1 MLLFVQ
7 KHSNVYKAKH
17 IANNQTLRQGAGR
30 MCISK
35 KNLRQIIFTIFIL
48 SLFLPALAYTEDRE
62 FSWPQFH
69 GPNRD
74 NVSTEK
80 GLLKKWPE
88 NGPELLW
95 TTSGL
100 GHGYSSISIADGT
113 IYTASSIGNN
123 TVVIALN
130 LDGNVLWKVKNG
142 NPWTGDRPGS
152 RGTPT
157 IDGNRL
163 YHQSPHGN
171 LICLNA
177 KTSDVI
183 WELNIIEKFNSKIPR
198 WALAESLLVDGD
210 HLISCPGGPQTC
222 MVALNKNNGSI
233 IWKAPGIGE
242 RAGYTSPLLFEYK
255 GLRIITTLTSK
266 SFIAVNADTG
276 ELLWR
281 IKHESYADEN
291 VMTPI
296 FHDGHVFIS
305 TLKTGSV
312 KWKLNVKDDK
322 VFLEEIW
329 RTEELDNHH
338 GGVILINGNLYGS
351 STFRNSKLLVCL
363 DWQTGRN
370 KYMDKC
376 VGKVSLTYADGML
389 YALSIDGAMGLVRPT
404 PVGHELISSFEIPKG
419 GKGNSWAHPVVCG
432 GRLYIRHGEFLY
444 AYSLK

>member
-1 MLLFVQ
+1 MV
-7 KHSNVYKAKH
+7 KSET
-17 IANNQTLRQGAGR
+17 IIRQV
-30 MCISK
+30 IF
-35 KNLRQIIFTIFIL
+35 IIFTL
-48 SLFLPALAYTEDRE
+48 TVFLTTLAYTDDRE

-74 NVSTEK
+74 NISMEK
-80 GLLKKWPE
+80 GLLKIWPE
-88 NGPELLW
+88 NGPILLW
-95 TTSGL
+95 TTRGL
-100 GHGYSSISIADGT
+100 GHGYSSLSIADEM

-123 TVVIALN
+123 TVVMALN
-130 LDGNVLWKVKNG
+130 LYGKVLWQVKNG
-142 NPWTGDRPGS
+142 KPWTGDRPGS

-157 IDGNRL
+157 INGNKL
-163 YHQSPHGN
+163 YHQSPHGD

-177 KTSDVI
+177 KTGNKI
-183 WELNIIEKFNSKIPR
+183 WGFNIIEKFKSKIPN

-222 MVALNKNNGSI
+222 MVALNKNTGSVV
-233 IWKAPGIGE
+233 WKAPGIGE
-242 RAGYTSPLLFEYK
+242 PAGYASPTLFEYK

-266 SFIAVNADTG
+266 NMIGVNADTG

-291 VMTPI
+291 VMMPI

-305 TLKTGSV
+305 TLQTGSV
-312 KWKLNVKDDK
+312 KWKINAEDGKTS
-322 VFLEEIW
+322 LEEIW

-338 GGVILINGNLYGS
+338 GGVILINGNLYGM
-351 STFRNSKLLVCL
+351 STFRNRNLLVCL
-363 DWQTGRN
+363 DWKTGRN

-389 YALSIDGAMGLVRPT
+389 YALSIDGVMGLVKPT
-404 PVGHELISSFEIPKG
+404 PNGLELVSSFEIPKG

-432 GRLYIRHGEFLY
+432 GKLYIRHGEFLY
-444 AYSLK
+444 AYSLR

>member
-1 MLLFVQ
+1 MSTPRTKIQ
-7 KHSNVYKAKH
+7 KIVFY
-17 IANNQTLRQGAGR
+17 
-30 MCISK
+30 
-35 KNLRQIIFTIFIL
+35 IFAI
-48 SLFLPALAYTEDRE
+48 SLFLPSSAYTEDRE
-62 FSWPQFH
+62 HCWPQFH

-74 NVSTEK
+74 NISTEK
-80 GLLKKWPE
+80 GLLKKWPG
-88 NGPELLW
+88 NGPTLIW
-95 TTSGL
+95 TANDL
-100 GHGYSSISIADGT
+100 GHGYSSVSIANGM

-130 LDGNVLWKVKNG
+130 LDGKILWKVKNG
-142 NPWTGDRPGS
+142 KPWTGDRPGS

-157 IDGNRL
+157 VDGNRL

-171 LICLNA
+171 LACLNA
-177 KTSDVI
+177 KTGNII
-183 WELNIIEKFNSKIPR
+183 WQLNIIEKFNSKIPR

-210 HLISCPGGPQTC
+210 RLISCPGGPQTC
-222 MVALNKNNGSI
+222 MVALDKTNGSV

-242 RAGYTSPLLFEYK
+242 RAGYSSPFLFEYN
-255 GLRIITTLTSK
+255 GLRIITTLTAK
-266 SFIAVNADTG
+266 SFLAVNADTG

-291 VMTPI
+291 VMVPI

-322 VFLEEIW
+322 VSLEEIW
-329 RTEELDNHH
+329 STEELDNHH
-338 GGVILINGNLYGS
+338 GDVILVNENLYGS
-351 STFRNSKLLVCL
+351 STFNNPRKLVCL
-363 DWQTGRN
+363 DWRTGRN

-389 YALSIDGAMGLVRPT
+389 YALSIDGVMGLVRPALT
-404 PVGHELISSFEIPKG
+404 GHELVSSFEIPKG
-419 GKGNSWAHPVVCG
+419 GKGNSWAHPVVCS